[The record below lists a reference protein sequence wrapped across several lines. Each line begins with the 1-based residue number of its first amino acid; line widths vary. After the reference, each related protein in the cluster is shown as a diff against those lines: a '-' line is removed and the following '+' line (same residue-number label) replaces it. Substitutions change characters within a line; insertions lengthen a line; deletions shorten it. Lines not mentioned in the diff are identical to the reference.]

1 MLSKA
6 QSYKLLWDFAIP
18 ETLNA
23 SQQWVL
29 SAMQSYGEQLVTMLW
44 RILGNEQ
51 DVCDAYQDTFLHL
64 AHYDHSEKPNNIK
77 AYVFRSASNTAISIL
92 RRRLLE
98 KKNLPQLAATK
109 TEETQATHAVDMDSN
124 ALQHQLRDTIIR
136 LPDLLRDVVTL
147 HDLAE
152 LPYAQVA
159 KILSITEGSARVYR
173 HRAIQLLA
181 VWMNPGR
188 NNST

>member
-6 QSYKLLWDFAIP
+6 QSYRLLWDFAVP
-18 ETLNA
+18 ESLST
-23 SQQWVL
+23 SQKWVL
-29 SAMQSYGEQLVTMLW
+29 SAMHSFGDQIVTMLW

-64 AHYDHSEKPNNIK
+64 AHYANGIRPRNVK
-77 AYVFRSASNTAISIL
+77 AYIFRSASNTAISIL
-92 RRRLLE
+92 RRRLIE
-98 KKNLPQLAATK
+98 KKNLPKIAANQP
-109 TEETQATHAVDMDSN
+109 TETSANDLDSN
-124 ALQHQLRDTIIR
+124 YLQQQLRSNITK
-136 LPDLLRDVVTL
+136 LPEQLQDVVTL

-159 KILSITEGSARVYR
+159 KILGLTEGTARVYR

-181 VWMNPGR
+181 VWMNKKEE
-188 NNST
+188 

>member
-1 MLSKA
+1 MFTKA
-6 QSYKLLWDFAIP
+6 QSYKLLWNFAIP

-29 SAMQSYGEQLVTMLW
+29 SAMQSYGDQLITMLW

-64 AHYDHSEKPNNIK
+64 AHFENGLKPNNIK

-92 RRRLLE
+92 RRRMLE
-98 KKNLPQLAATK
+98 KKNLPK
-109 TEETQATHAVDMDSN
+109 IVDAQNANANSSDLDSN
-124 ALQHQLRDTIIR
+124 ALQQQLRDTITK

-147 HDLAE
+147 HDLGE
-152 LPYAQVA
+152 LPYAHVA
-159 KILSITEGSARVYR
+159 KILNMTEGCARVYR
-173 HRAIQLLA
+173 HKAIQLLA
-181 VWMNPGR
+181 VLMNKLDE
-188 NNST
+188 

>member
-29 SAMQSYGEQLVTMLW
+29 SAMQSYGEQLITMLW

-64 AHYDHSEKPNNIK
+64 AHYDHGEKPNNIK
-77 AYVFRSASNTAISIL
+77 AYVFRSASNTAVSIL
-92 RRRLLE
+92 RRRMLE
-98 KKNLPQLAATK
+98 KKNLPQFAATK
-109 TEETQATHAVDMDSN
+109 TEAPHTTHTVDLDSN
-124 ALQHQLRDTIIR
+124 ALQQQLRDTITR

-173 HRAIQLLA
+173 HRAVQLLA
-181 VWMNPGR
+181 VWMNKEE
-188 NNST
+188 